1 MKPEQTRAFAHVAR
15 PRWSQWQMALEQ
27 LYLLDQDMDV
37 GMLLD
42 AAILTLE
49 IANFSMWK
57 SGLVE

>member
-1 MKPEQTRAFAHVAR
+1 MT
-15 PRWSQWQMALEQ
+15 LEQ

-49 IANFSMWK
+49 IANLSIWK

>member
-1 MKPEQTRAFAHVAR
+1 MKPERTRAFAHVAR
-15 PRWSQWQMALEQ
+15 PQWSQWQMAQEQ
-27 LYLLDQDMDV
+27 LYLLDQNMDV

-49 IANFSMWK
+49 IANLSNWI

>member
-1 MKPEQTRAFAHVAR
+1 
-15 PRWSQWQMALEQ
+15 MALEQ

-42 AAILTLE
+42 AAILTLA
-49 IANFSMWK
+49 IANLSIWK